1 MITKASCPLVEN
13 VYVFPNMVKK
23 RGKEEELLLVYEYM
37 KNGTPY
43 DHLHL
48 KNGEESSA
56 LNSWKMRITDRL
68 NVARGIELL
77 YIFVAPRI
85 IHRDI
90 RSLNFLL
97 NANWVACVS
106 SFSFSGL
113 ESKGE
118 LRAPSTVGYM
128 DLKTTISTSKAT
140 STALASWCSKS
151 SPVDRPW
158 NITTGT
164 DQHCR
169 ICRAFH

>member
-1 MITKASCPLVEN
+1 
-13 VYVFPNMVKK
+13 MVKK